1 MTPELSRPL
10 AIEAVG
16 AGGLSREVVAG
27 AAECAAVAAR
37 LLLPAVAALSC
48 RFQLAR
54 EGSDGRV
61 VVATGQLTA
70 RLTQVCVVSLDE
82 FEADLTETFRIR
94 FVPDGTQEE
103 EGDPESDDEIPY
115 LGASIDLGEAT
126 VEQLALTL
134 DPYPRK
140 PDAVL
145 PEEELPDAVVH
156 PFAALAACRKGG

>member
-10 AIEAVG
+10 AIEAIGV
-16 AGGLSREVVAG
+16 AGLSREVVAD
-27 AAECAAVAAR
+27 AAECVAVAAR
-37 LLLPAVAALSC
+37 LLLPAVASVSC

-54 EGSDGRV
+54 ESVDGQV

-82 FEADLTETFRIR
+82 FEADVTEAFRIR

-115 LGASIDLGEAT
+115 SGSVIDLGEAA

-140 PDAVL
+140 PDAML
-145 PEEELPDAVVH
+145 PEEELPEAVVH
-156 PFAALAACRKGG
+156 PFAALAARRKDG

>member
-1 MTPELSRPL
+1 
-10 AIEAVG
+10 
-16 AGGLSREVVAG
+16 
-27 AAECAAVAAR
+27 
-37 LLLPAVAALSC
+37 
-48 RFQLAR
+48 
-54 EGSDGRV
+54 
-61 VVATGQLTA
+61 
-70 RLTQVCVVSLDE
+70 
-82 FEADLTETFRIR
+82 
-94 FVPDGTQEE
+94 VPDGTQEE